1 MRINYFKNLKLENEV
16 NMELLQVL
24 EKIEKILKD
33 ESRQLQDSA
42 ETEDPDHSLK
52 DSAKQI
58 LYLVLQF
65 LLSILKAPFN
75 IVARFLKDEIISAV
89 KKDAKLYALMLAI
102 MVVLFVFFT
111 ILWLFI
117 SAAVGFYF
125 YDKGYSAFAAICYS
139 IVFQLLS
146 FVFLALVSLIASK
159 RLKSLKILKD
169 LNKYKN
175 GGE

>member
-1 MRINYFKNLKLENEV
+1 
-16 NMELLQVL
+16 MELLKVL
-24 EKIEKILKD
+24 EKIEEILKN
-33 ESRQLQDSA
+33 ESRQLQESA
-42 ETEDPDHSLK
+42 ETENPDNSLK

-102 MVVLFVFFT
+102 MVVLFVFFI

-125 YDKGYSAFAAICYS
+125 YDKGYPAFTAICYS

-146 FVFLALVSLIASK
+146 FAFLGLVSLIASK